1 MTPEEFRA
9 LGHRVVD
16 WVARYMERVDELPV
30 GAPVEPGQIA
40 AMLPGEAP
48 ESPEGWDEI
57 LADLDRVV
65 MPGITHWQSPSFFA
79 YFPCNASGASILG
92 ELVSAGLGVQGMLW
106 STSPA
111 CTELETVTL
120 DWLAKLIGL
129 PRSFLSATPN
139 AGGVIQGT
147 ASEAA
152 LVAMLAARS
161 RAGPAAA
168 LVAYTSE
175 QAHSSILKAANII
188 GLPPGALRTIATDT
202 GLRMDP
208 AALAGTISAD
218 RAAGLTPF
226 FVAAT
231 LGTTSSGAFDP
242 LNEIGPI
249 TRSAGCWLHVDAAWA
264 GSAFVCQEFRASMG
278 GVEHADSFS
287 FNPHKWLLTSFDC
300 SAMWTRDVAALTGA
314 LTVTPEYL
322 RNRASE
328 SGAVIDY
335 RDWQIPLGRRFRAI
349 KLWFVLRSYGAQG
362 LRAHIRGH
370 VALAGLFESWIL
382 ADNRFELAAARSLA
396 LVCFRLADDPS
407 GERTR
412 TLLERVNATGELFC
426 SHTAIPDASGR
437 SRYTIRFAIG
447 AVGTRREHVER
458 AWGVIRETAGS
469 L

>member
-1 MTPEEFRA
+1 MTPEEFRT

-16 WVARYMERVDELPV
+16 WVAQYMDRVDALPV
-30 GAPVEPGQIA
+30 RAPVEPGQITS
-40 AMLPGEAP
+40 MLPTEAP

-57 LADLDRVV
+57 LADLDRVIL
-65 MPGITHWQSPSFFA
+65 PGITHWQSPNFFA

-92 ELVSAGLGVQGMLW
+92 ELVSAGLGVQGMMW

-129 PRSFLSATPN
+129 PESFHSAAPN

-152 LVAMLAARS
+152 LVAMIAARN
-161 RAGPAAA
+161 RAGAVDK

-175 QAHSSILKAANII
+175 QAHSSILKAANIL
-188 GLPPGALRTIATDT
+188 GLPPGALRTIATDAE
-202 GLRMDP
+202 LRMDP
-208 AALAGTISAD
+208 AALASTIAAD
-218 RAAGLTPF
+218 QAAGLTPF

-242 LNEIGPI
+242 LSEIGGI
-249 TRSAGCWLHVDAAWA
+249 AVGANCWLHVDAAWA
-264 GSAFVCQEFRASMG
+264 GSAFVCEEFRAPMA
-278 GVEHADSFS
+278 GVERADSFN
-287 FNPHKWLLTSFDC
+287 FNPHKWLLTNFDC
-300 SAMWTRDVAALTGA
+300 SAMWTRDAAALTGA

-322 RNRASE
+322 RNPASE
-328 SGAVIDY
+328 TGAVIDY

-349 KLWFVLRSYGAQG
+349 KLWFVLRSFGAEG

-370 VALAGLFESWIL
+370 VELAELFESWL
-382 ADNRFELAAARSLA
+382 RADARFDLAAPRSLA
-396 LVCFRLADDPS
+396 LVCFRLNDDPG

-412 TLLERVNATGELFC
+412 ALLARVNETGELFC
-426 SHTAIPDASGR
+426 SHTTLPDSAGTP
-437 SRYTIRFAIG
+437 RYVIRFAIG
-447 AVGTRREHVER
+447 AVGTKREHLER
-458 AWGVIRETAGS
+458 AWAVIRETAE
-469 L
+469 LL